1 MECVRRGS
9 GVFRRTVCNPGQTGV
24 CPMTSAYIWFAVFGA
39 IAILYSARYW
49 MLRKIG
55 RFLVVDDGS
64 PACDAIVLLN
74 GNIST
79 RTYRAIELYNER
91 RAPILIA
98 RLADTE
104 EVRIGVIPNITDAT
118 RDLLLR
124 RGVAG
129 DDIEVLTSERWVA
142 GTWSEAILL
151 CDRIRESGYRAVTI
165 VTDAFHTRRARWTF
179 RKVIR
184 DEGVA
189 FTCAAT
195 PYSLNLVDQ
204 WWRSEYGV
212 VQVIVEYIKFVH
224 YQRLQ
229 RAARRR
235 GPPSMLD
242 LPQAGQARREVSG
255 GGGGAKPDRE
265 RRE

>member
-1 MECVRRGS
+1 
-9 GVFRRTVCNPGQTGV
+9 
-24 CPMTSAYIWFAVFGA
+24 MTSVFIWFAVFGVA
-39 IAILYSARYW
+39 AVLYSARYW

-55 RFLVVDDGS
+55 RFLVVDDGQRTF
-64 PACDAIVLLN
+64 DAIVLLN

-79 RTYRAIELYNER
+79 TTYRAVELYNER

-129 DDIEVLTSERWVA
+129 DDIDVLCSDRWVA
-142 GTWSEAILL
+142 GTWGEAIML
-151 CDRIRESGYRAVTI
+151 CDRIRENRYRAVTI

-179 RKVIR
+179 RKLIR
-184 DEGVA
+184 DKDVA

-195 PYSLNLVDQ
+195 RYSLNLVDR
-204 WWRSEYGV
+204 WWRSEYGT
-212 VQVIVEYIKFVH
+212 VQVVIEYIKVVH
-224 YQRLQ
+224 YQRMQ
-229 RAARRR
+229 RAAKRR
-235 GPPSMLD
+235 GPPSELD
-242 LPQAGQARREVSG
+242 LPPADQSRRAVSG
-255 GGGGAKPDRE
+255 DGTHENCADRGAE
-265 RRE
+265 